1 MNMDYTRSDLSKGAE
16 NQAKSRETSN
26 TFAMKDGVSQPG
38 RTTPLDRSSKNRM
51 AGRMGVRALELLQS
65 PEEQD
70 RVGVFMNK
78 LAMFNQDRMAKGLPP
93 VG

>member
-1 MNMDYTRSDLSKGAE
+1 MNMEYTSTDLSKGSE
-16 NQAKSRETSN
+16 NVRKARETSN

-38 RTTPLDRSSKNRM
+38 RTVPLDRSAKSRM
-51 AGRMGVRALELLQS
+51 AGAVGVRALELMNN
-65 PEEQD
+65 PDEQR
-70 RVGVFMNK
+70 RVGDFMNR

>member
-1 MNMDYTRSDLSKGAE
+1 MNMDYTRSDLAKGAE

-26 TFAMKDGVSQPG
+26 TFAMKDGVSQPE

-51 AGRMGVRALELLQS
+51 AGRMGVRALELMEN
-65 PEEQD
+65 PDEQR
-70 RVGVFMNK
+70 RVGEFMNR

>member
-1 MNMDYTRSDLSKGAE
+1 MNMEYTRSDLSKGAE

-38 RTTPLDRSSKNRM
+38 RTIPLDRSSKSRM
-51 AGRMGVRALELLQS
+51 AGRIGVRALELMQN
-65 PEEQD
+65 PDEQR
-70 RVGVFMNK
+70 RVGDFMNK
-78 LAMFNQDRMAKGLPP
+78 LAIFNQDRMAKGQPP